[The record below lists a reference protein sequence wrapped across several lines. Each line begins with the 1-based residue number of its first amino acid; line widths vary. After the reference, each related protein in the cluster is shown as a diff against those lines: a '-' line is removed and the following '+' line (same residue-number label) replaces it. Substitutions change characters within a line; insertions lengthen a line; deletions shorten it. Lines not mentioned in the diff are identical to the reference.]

1 MIVQLTGW
9 SVGKAAGVGGL
20 GWRGEVRV
28 LVASLYMNVNVLG
41 MTAATAAAARVC
53 MVCMV
58 LMMCAPSMSER
69 CRRRVP
75 IRWK

>member
-9 SVGKAAGVGGL
+9 SVGKAAGVGRL
-20 GWRGEVRV
+20 GRGSEVRV
-28 LVASLYMNVNVLG
+28 LVASLHMNVNVLG
-41 MTAATAAAARVC
+41 MTAATAAAAAAAARVC

-69 CRRRVP
+69 CR
-75 IRWK
+75 

>member
-1 MIVQLTGW
+1 
-9 SVGKAAGVGGL
+9 
-20 GWRGEVRV
+20 
-28 LVASLYMNVNVLG
+28 
-41 MTAATAAAARVC
+41 MTAAAAAAAAAAARVC

-69 CRRRVP
+69 CRWRVP

>member
-9 SVGKAAGVGGL
+9 SVGEAAGVGRL
-20 GWRGEVRV
+20 GRGGEVRV
-28 LVASLYMNVNVLG
+28 LVASLHMNVNVFG

-69 CRRRVP
+69 CR
-75 IRWK
+75 

>member
-9 SVGKAAGVGGL
+9 SVGKAAGVGRL
-20 GWRGEVRV
+20 GRGGEVRV
-28 LVASLYMNVNVLG
+28 LVASLHMNVNVFG
-41 MTAATAAAARVC
+41 MTAATAAATAAAAAARVC

-69 CRRRVP
+69 CR
-75 IRWK
+75 